1 MSINKILSP
10 TTRNS
15 KRKLDL
21 ITEVQ
26 TYTNTINVATENMK
40 IAVINHFYNQKNNTT
55 ATNSS
60 TSRVKIARMNG
71 EVITE
76 QDAIQRREE
85 EERLK
90 AEKRLQIEERKKA
103 RELKK
108 AERALAKNNKKPKAT
123 RKPRISKKLTTKSTS
138 FVPQTLIES
147 ECFECSKAYAV
158 DDLENQPKW
167 IPCEKC
173 ANWVCPSCLA
183 DDFRVSD
190 EYISEDCK

>member
-1 MSINKILSP
+1 
-10 TTRNS
+10 
-15 KRKLDL
+15 
-21 ITEVQ
+21 
-26 TYTNTINVATENMK
+26 
-40 IAVINHFYNQKNNTT
+40 
-55 ATNSS
+55 
-60 TSRVKIARMNG
+60 MNG

-190 EYISEDCK
+190 EYICEDCK

>member
-1 MSINKILSP
+1 MSINNLLSP

-60 TSRVKIARMNG
+60 TFRIKIARMNG

-76 QDAIQRREE
+76 QDAIQIREE

-108 AERALAKNNKKPKAT
+108 AERALAKNNK
-123 RKPRISKKLTTKSTS
+123 SH
-138 FVPQTLIES
+138 
-147 ECFECSKAYAV
+147 
-158 DDLENQPKW
+158 DN
-167 IPCEKC
+167 
-173 ANWVCPSCLA
+173 
-183 DDFRVSD
+183 
-190 EYISEDCK
+190 